1 MVKIVKIKQ
10 MSKTEELQAL
20 IGTNQVL
27 HQQLEELRKD
37 VKELERIISINEKLI
52 DNLNNLSDYCED

>member
-1 MVKIVKIKQ
+1 

>member
-1 MVKIVKIKQ
+1 MYN
-10 MSKTEELQAL
+10 MSKIEELQSL

>member
-1 MVKIVKIKQ
+1 MNY
-10 MSKTEELQAL
+10 SKEEELRAL

-37 VKELERIISINEKLI
+37 VRDLEKIIAINEKVI
-52 DNLNNLSDYCED
+52 DNLINPNLQLEDSF